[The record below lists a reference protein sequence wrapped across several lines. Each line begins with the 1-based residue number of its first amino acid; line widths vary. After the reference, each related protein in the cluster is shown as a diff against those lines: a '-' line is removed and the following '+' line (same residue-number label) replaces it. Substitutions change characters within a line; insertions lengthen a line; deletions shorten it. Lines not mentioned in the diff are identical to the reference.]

1 MRIAASGPSKRAV
14 CRLHDKVDI
23 LQLEDGGTGGNGDNR
38 IPVKRKRC
46 LCERSVKQ
54 RHNGRN
60 ALLLPG
66 LVGNYYRVRSLRRRT
81 VFINAER

>member
-1 MRIAASGPSKRAV
+1 MRIAATGPSKRAV

-60 ALLLPG
+60 TLLLPG
-66 LVGNYYRVRSLRRRT
+66 LVGNYYRVCRLRRRT
-81 VFINAER
+81 VFVNTEW